1 MTTTQAPEKTP
12 NAFQRGVNA
21 VIDLLSSFFLPIINL
36 LVSVGI
42 LKGIRTL
49 LQVSGMVTDDSTTYA
64 ILNAMADSLFYFIP
78 VFLAYTSSKRFDVDT
93 VTAVLLG
100 CILVYPSITTIMAA
114 DAPVYLFGLEL
125 SKATYS
131 SSVIPIL
138 LAIYCASWV
147 QKACYKIIPETFRG
161 LFTPPITIIVI
172 VPLTLAVFGPLG
184 TIVGGWLAQG
194 YEAVYNLSP
203 LVAGALIGAFQPFLV
218 ILGLHWA
225 LFPIAMNNVA
235 VYGFDT
241 IMALFGGAIF
251 AQGGAALAVALKTKN
266 KKFRSQAISASL
278 TTLLGITEPAMYGVN
293 LRLKKPMV
301 CACVAGGMWLRR
313 GRPVRLRR
321 HRLRFARA
329 HHAARLHE
337 PRVRSLLHL
346 AGARLWP
353 RLPVHALRPDRRRDR
368 GRDGGRG
375 AVRLASGLQGHSMS
389 RACGFDRRWCPPGSK
404 AYPSLTIY
412 PLDIV

>member
-42 LKGIRTL
+42 LKGILTL

-184 TIVGGWLAQG
+184 TIVGGWLAHG
-194 YEAVYNLSP
+194 YEADYKQP
-203 LVAGALIGAFQPFLV
+203 LAARRRRADRRVPAVPRHPRPALGPVPHCHEQRR
-218 ILGLHWA
+218 G
-225 LFPIAMNNVA
+225 
-235 VYGFDT
+235 
-241 IMALFGGAIF
+241 
-251 AQGGAALAVALKTKN
+251 
-266 KKFRSQAISASL
+266 
-278 TTLLGITEPAMYGVN
+278 
-293 LRLKKPMV
+293 LRLRHHH
-301 CACVAGGMWLRR
+301 G
-313 GRPVRLRR
+313 PV
-321 HRLRFARA
+321 
-329 HHAARLHE
+329 
-337 PRVRSLLHL
+337 
-346 AGARLWP
+346 
-353 RLPVHALRPDRRRDR
+353 RRRDLR
-368 GRDGGRG
+368 PGRC
-375 AVRLASGLQGHSMS
+375 
-389 RACGFDRRWCPPGSK
+389 RARRRPQ
-404 AYPSLTIY
+404 
-412 PLDIV
+412 D